1 MKKIELTKI
10 VTFNKLIDTL
20 KLEKLSGQEKYDLLK
35 LFRKIKLISN
45 EFEGFKQDI
54 IQKYISTDEC
64 KENMEKSNNGDEEA
78 KKYIEKINSEIN
90 NIIYLELNSTKEI
103 DIDSVNEQT
112 FMNFVDS
119 NPDLKISDTLL
130 IEEILLGS
138 E

>member
-103 DIDSVNEQT
+103 DIDPVNEQT
-112 FMNFVDS
+112 FMNFIDS

>member
-90 NIIYLELNSTKEI
+90 NIIYLELNSIKEI
-103 DIDSVNEQT
+103 DIDPVSEQT